1 MANTTSINHD
11 VAAALNRVF
20 FARSL
25 GIEPDPWQRE
35 VLLSDSRRII
45 LNCARQTGK
54 STITAIM
61 ALHHAYYTPNALVL
75 IVSHTLAQAK
85 ETFKKIKRFYEQLE
99 KPIPPTTNTV
109 DRLEFANKSRIISL
123 SGLHPDS
130 LRGFSSPTLLVID
143 EAARVLDETYDEA
156 LRPMLAAS
164 NGRIVLLSTPH
175 AKRGFFYQA
184 WEEKSTW
191 LRIKINAS
199 ECPRISKEFLDEEE
213 KSKPDWLFK
222 QEYFNFFVENRSSVF
237 RVEDIEAAFNHPE
250 LYTRDE
256 IDTNLDD

>member
-1 MANTTSINHD
+1 MANSTSISHD
-11 VAAALNRVF
+11 VAAALNLVV

-85 ETFKKIKRFYEQLE
+85 ETFKKIKRFYAQLE
-99 KPIPPTTNTV
+99 QPIPPTTDTV
-109 DRLEFANKSRIISL
+109 DRLELANKSRVISL
-123 SGLHPDS
+123 SGQHPDS

-143 EAARVLDETYDEA
+143 EAAQVRDETYDEG

-164 NGRIVLLSTPH
+164 NGRIMLLSTPH
-175 AKRGFFYQA
+175 GRRGFFYRA
-184 WEEKSTW
+184 WEDESTW
-191 LRIKINAS
+191 FRVKISAD
-199 ECPRISKEFLDEEE
+199 ECPRISKAFLSEE
-213 KSKPDWLFK
+213 KKNKPDWLFK
-222 QEYFNFFVENRSSVF
+222 QEYCNFFAANRFSIF
-237 RVEDIEAAFNHPE
+237 KPEDIEKAFNHPE